1 MELQRA
7 LLIAEEIERNLSPYC
22 EKINIAGSC
31 RRGDRSLVKDIEI
44 VCLPKAHLF
53 KPLFGEDIV
62 RGRSKQFIE
71 IAKELG
77 EVVKGSPLDGKYVHV
92 NLKQGIMLD
101 LFMPESRDYYRQ
113 YAIRTGSA
121 DYSFKVLAAGWRRKG
136 WCGTPDGLRRVRDC
150 KEVKKS
156 VWKCINP
163 QAELPPV
170 WQSEHE
176 FFDWI
181 GVRWIKPSLRN
192 V

>member
-1 MELQRA
+1 
-7 LLIAEEIERNLSPYC
+7 
-22 EKINIAGSC
+22 
-31 RRGDRSLVKDIEI
+31 
-44 VCLPKAHLF
+44 
-53 KPLFGEDIV
+53 
-62 RGRSKQFIE
+62 
-71 IAKELG
+71 
-77 EVVKGSPLDGKYVHV
+77 
-92 NLKQGIMLD
+92 MLD